1 MAVMLTVYDELV
13 EYLARR
19 ASPQEVL
26 AFEISDAAK
35 RRAETL
41 LERNS
46 AGMLTP
52 AEVVELEQMSH
63 FDGLVSVLKAQAQ
76 ARLNKGA

>member
-1 MAVMLTVYDELV
+1 MVVVLTVYDELV

-46 AGMLTP
+46 AGLLTP

-63 FDGLVSVLKAQAQ
+63 FDGLVSVLKAQAR